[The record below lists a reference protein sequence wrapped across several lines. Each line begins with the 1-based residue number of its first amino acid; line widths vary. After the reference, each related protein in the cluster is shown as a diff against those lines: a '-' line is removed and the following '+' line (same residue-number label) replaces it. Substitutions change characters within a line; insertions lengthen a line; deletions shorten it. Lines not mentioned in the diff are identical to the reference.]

1 MAAAL
6 SEARDVA
13 ARLAA
18 LAAQGGLQALPLCDA
33 GPALAELGQAIDQ
46 LTAVQAAGV
55 AHVHAAGVLPVATT
69 TWLANNGLSKGAA
82 SSLLALS
89 CSVAQDYAATGAA
102 WVAGSISRAHA
113 STITQSVDT
122 VARGL
127 AHDDQAPF
135 RAMAEKA
142 LLDYALDGATPAQLV
157 RAARKV
163 RAWVDEWGMN
173 KDANEAER
181 AQFIRFT
188 EHGDGIKVEG
198 YLTPENHALIA
209 LALEQ
214 AIDLRHRAGTL
225 PEEDRVTG
233 DDPASK
239 RAKRRRQTY
248 LNVIALVDV
257 CGALLENGDL
267 GSKHGV
273 VPRVTLDVDV
283 HDLHTWFGALRTPG
297 SSDGTEVD
305 RGTLMRF
312 LCDAEV
318 GAALVTGARPRCTCG
333 CASCSCEQEGPTL
346 DDLLRAQNKQVLYVG
361 RAERVA
367 TPRLRRA
374 LEIREGGRCSR
385 PGCGVP
391 ASRCRAHH
399 VVHWADGGP
408 TDLDNCLLVCERHHR
423 DLHAPDGWR
432 VEPDPAKT
440 PYESGFF
447 TWIPPSSRR
456 RP

>member
-163 RAWVDEWGMN
+163 RAWVDAWGMN

-225 PEEDRVTG
+225 PEEDRVAG

-267 GSKHGV
+267 GGKHGAI
-273 VPRVTLDVDV
+273 PRVTVDVDL
-283 HDLHTWFGALRTPG
+283 HDLHAWFGTLRHPAAA
-297 SSDGTEVD
+297 DGTVID
-305 RGTLMRF
+305 GGTLRRL

-318 GAALVTGARPRCTCG
+318 SAVLATGARPRCTCG
-333 CASCSCEQEGPTL
+333 CPSCGCQDSGPSL
-346 DDLLRAQNKQVLYVG
+346 DDLLREANKAVVYVG
-361 RAERVA
+361 RAERVVP
-367 TPRLRRA
+367 PRLRRA
-374 LEIREGGRCSR
+374 LETREHGRCGR

-399 VVHWADGGP
+399 VEHWEDGGP
-408 TDLDNCLLVCERHHR
+408 TDIDNCLLVCERHHR

-440 PYESGFF
+440 PYDPGYFS
-447 TWIPPSSRR
+447 WIPPGSRR